1 MVRFNHSCCPNAE
14 TYWNDISKLREIRA
28 VTKIKAGEEISITYE
43 KSTAMH
49 GKKSRQNYFKENWG
63 FLCKCEICEDDEE
76 DENQEIVQKFEE
88 LKVKAQEMQEIADE
102 SATLQGEPNQSWL
115 ISKLLITLIFTILKC
130 SQKCTFSELCPF

>member
-1 MVRFNHSCCPNAE
+1 MVRYHSCCPNAE

-49 GKKSRQNYFKENWG
+49 GKKSRQNYFEENWG

-76 DENQEIVQKFEE
+76 DENQEIVEKFEE
-88 LKVKAQEMQEIADE
+88 LKVKAQEMQEIANE
-102 SATLQGEPNQSWL
+102 SATLQGEPNQNL
-115 ISKLLITLIFTILKC
+115 QILRMAITLILVILK
-130 SQKCTFSELCPF
+130 

>member
-1 MVRFNHSCCPNAE
+1 MLKHIGMTSQNYVKSELSPKSRPVKKSQ
-14 TYWNDISKLREIRA
+14 LR
-28 VTKIKAGEEISITYE
+28 KYE

-49 GKKSRQNYFKENWG
+49 GKKSRQNYFEENWG

-102 SATLQGEPNQSWL
+102 SATLQGESNQSWL
-115 ISKLLITLIFTILKC
+115 ISKLLITLIFTKD
-130 SQKCTFSELCPF
+130 